1 LDRIAPQYLV
11 LNSILAAIAAIVLL
25 LPDVE
30 ASWVWLLIGMI
41 SLFLFILDAEKT
53 AEALRL
59 GDAKM
64 LVRYHYVYNVAVTL
78 LLVDL
83 AFLVIH
89 RAKLG
94 ILFDLVVAAIA
105 LVIWYAGWG
114 RDMRYL
120 SHKANREAL
129 TASYE
134 ETLESPSNDRS
145 ANS

>member
-1 LDRIAPQYLV
+1 MKRLDRIAPQYLV

-53 AEALRL
+53 VEALRL
-59 GDAKM
+59 NDAKM
-64 LVRYHYVYNVAVTL
+64 LVRYHSVYNFAVTL
-78 LLVDL
+78 LIVDI
-83 AFLVIH
+83 AMIVIH
-89 RAKLG
+89 RAKPG
-94 ILFDLVVAAIA
+94 ILFELVVAAIT

-114 RDMRYL
+114 HDMRYL
-120 SHKANREAL
+120 LHKANREAL

-134 ETLESPSNDRS
+134 ETLKSH
-145 ANS
+145 